1 MKREFL
7 KELGLADDVID
18 KVMAEN
24 GKDIEA
30 IKDKLDAREKE
41 LATAQH
47 TIQQL
52 QDTVR
57 KYDGVDVQKL
67 KDEVAAWEKKYNE
80 DLGRLKLESAMETAL
95 MSARAKNTKA
105 VKALLNMEQIRLDG
119 EKLLGLDEQLT
130 ELKKNEPYLFED
142 TRPGPTLNSGLG
154 HGNPLESGSLDKFPS
169 AAASAAGITRNPNN
183 TTNGKEQ

>member
-30 IKDKLDAREKE
+30 IKGKLDAREKE
-41 LATAQH
+41 LATAQQ

-142 TRPGPTLNSGLG
+142 TSPGPTLNSGLG
-154 HGNPLESGSLDKFPS
+154 HGNPLESGSLDKFLS